1 MAGRTC
7 PHWVGY
13 LLLNPLRR
21 LLENPD
27 KLLGGFVTEGMT
39 VLEPGCGMGYFTLP
53 LARMV
58 GAKGRVIAVDIQP
71 KMLAGLSKRAQKAGL
86 SDRIEIRRAASDGL
100 GVEDLAGQVDFV
112 AAIHMVHEMPDARS
126 FLSEVRRAL
135 KSGGRILVVEPKG
148 HVSKTHFAETLA
160 AAEQVGFQVDP
171 DFSQTR
177 DRKAVLVKPGS
188 ASRST

>member
-1 MAGRTC
+1 MARRIC

-13 LLLNPLRR
+13 LLLNPLRKF
-21 LLENPD
+21 LENPE
-27 KLLGGFVTEGMT
+27 KVLGRFVKEGMT

-58 GAKGRVIAVDIQP
+58 GAKGRVIAVDIQR

-86 SDRIEIRRAASDGL
+86 SDRIELRRAGSDGL
-100 GVEDLAGQVDFV
+100 GIEDLAGEVDFV
-112 AAIHMVHEMPDARS
+112 AALHMVHEMPDARS

-135 KSGGRILVVEPKG
+135 RSGGRMLVVEPKG
-148 HVSKTHFAETLA
+148 HVSKAHFAETVA

-171 DFSQTR
+171 DFSEIR
-177 DRKAVLVKPGS
+177 DRKILLVKPDQ
-188 ASRST
+188 ASS